1 MQTPLQS
8 DATTVPFSQDPDTSA
23 LTRQWVAVYTVPRHE
38 KQLTQQLQQRSI
50 DCFLP
55 LYESTRRW
63 KTGLMQVALPLF
75 PGYTFVR
82 VDPRQRRI
90 VLDSPSVLR
99 IVGNRLGPTPLP
111 GHEIERL
118 RYAVES
124 GLVGPHPYLTV
135 GRRVRIVQGALAG
148 AEGVL
153 LRRKGRMKVV
163 ISVDLIMQSVAVEV
177 NACDLEPC
185 SASQAYAA

>member
-1 MQTPLQS
+1 MCIPIQADAPRIRFNQNLDPL
-8 DATTVPFSQDPDTSA
+8 TSQ
-23 LTRQWVAVYTVPRHE
+23 RQWVAVYTVPRHE
-38 KQLTQQLQQRSI
+38 KQLTRQLEQHSI
-50 DCFLP
+50 ECFLP
-55 LYESTRRW
+55 LYDSTRRW
-63 KTGLMQVALPLF
+63 KTGPAQVSLPLF

-82 VDPRQRRI
+82 IDSREKRI

-99 IVGNRLGPTPLP
+99 IVGNRFGPTPLP
-111 GHEIERL
+111 DYEIEQL
-118 RYAVES
+118 RHAVDN
-124 GLVGPHPYLTV
+124 GFAQPHPYLTV
-135 GRRVRIVQGALAG
+135 GRRVRIVQGALSG

-185 SASQAYAA
+185 PASRVCAA